1 MTTYLGS
8 VALRRFDEAQA
19 ELDRHLA
26 VTVTGRCP
34 TCGEPEPCHAR
45 ERLTALFEA
54 HGLLPRR
61 RPGVTGV
68 GLRRVPAA

>member
-8 VALRRFDEAQA
+8 VALRRLDEAQA

-26 VTVTGRCP
+26 VTAGGRCP
-34 TCGEPEPCHAR
+34 TCGEPEPCQAR
-45 ERLTALFEA
+45 ERLMALFEA

-68 GLRRVPAA
+68 GSRRAASA